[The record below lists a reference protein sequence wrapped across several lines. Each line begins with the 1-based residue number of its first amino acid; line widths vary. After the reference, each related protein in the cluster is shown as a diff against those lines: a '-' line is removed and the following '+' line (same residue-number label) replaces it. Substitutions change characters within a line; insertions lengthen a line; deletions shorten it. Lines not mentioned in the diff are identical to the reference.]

1 MGEQTALAYDPQD
14 FERLLVSRENVGDV
28 DGKPASFRSP
38 SSRPF
43 KPLPRP
49 PDGQLLSVCST
60 KCNNAQHPRTRSARE
75 TRDAAPWYC
84 LENRA

>member
-43 KPLPRP
+43 KPLP
-49 PDGQLLSVCST
+49 
-60 KCNNAQHPRTRSARE
+60 
-75 TRDAAPWYC
+75 
-84 LENRA
+84 